1 MHLMRGLSTIRT
13 TKPKQK
19 KLTRAQH
26 HKLVAEHRE
35 YTRELKQK
43 GMHSQILSFNDYV
56 AWIRGKQPAPA
67 KSSTLQNKRQQQD
80 FVPETTGYRRRSEAE
95 NIPSFDGKTAVAA
108 KKESRKYTGTL
119 VKGISQTHKSNLVPV
134 INDEEILDI
143 RHMRR

>member
-1 MHLMRGLSTIRT
+1 MTMHLMRGLSTTRT

-26 HKLVAEHRE
+26 HKLILEHRE
-35 YTRELKQK
+35 YIRELKQK
-43 GMHSQILSFNDYV
+43 GMHSQIMSFDDYV
-56 AWIRGKQPAPA
+56 AWTRGRPR
-67 KSSTLQNKRQQQD
+67 STAQNKRAQQD
-80 FVPETTGYRRRSEAE
+80 FVPDRRMYRRRSEAE

-119 VKGISQTHKSNLVPV
+119 VKGLSQTHKSNLIPV
-134 INDEEILDI
+134 INDKEILDI